1 MDKQKQDKITAKD
14 LTPGE
19 RQVLECLEKG
29 MTFEETEKETGFE
42 FTRKLAGQAID
53 KMDKGE
59 LLKSFPMVY
68 MHETDFAGK
77 ELDREVWQSAKMMGV
92 PENLLKTV
100 RRRLDAR
107 STPVKSD
114 VSQMSDKQIIDVMR
128 EKLSLAFGYMD
139 DFAFAGATAKD
150 LAIVADS
157 LINNIQLL
165 SGKPTSILSVED
177 RRKMNELIPA
187 LVDEAHK
194 RGLVIEGQSRRVS

>member
-1 MDKQKQDKITAKD
+1 MDKVTAKD

-42 FTRKLAGQAID
+42 FTRKLAAQAID

-59 LLKSFPMVY
+59 LLKSFPMIY

-77 ELDREVWQSAKMMGV
+77 ELDREVWQTAKMMGI
-92 PENLLKTV
+92 PEKLLSAV
-100 RRRLDAR
+100 RRRLDAK
-107 STPVKSD
+107 THPVKSD
-114 VSQMSDKQIIDVMR
+114 LSQLNDKQIIDIMR
-128 EKLSLAFGYMD
+128 EKLGLAFGYMD
-139 DFAFAGATAKD
+139 DFAFAGASAKD

-165 SGKPTSILSVED
+165 SGKPTSITTIED

-187 LVDEAHK
+187 LVEEAHK

>member
-1 MDKQKQDKITAKD
+1 MDKVTAKD

-42 FTRKLAGQAID
+42 FTRKLAAQAID

-59 LLKSFPMVY
+59 LLKSFPMIY

-77 ELDREVWQSAKMMGV
+77 ELDREVWQTAKMMGI
-92 PENLLKTV
+92 PGKLLSAV
-100 RRRLDAR
+100 RRRLDAK
-107 STPVKSD
+107 THPVKSD
-114 VSQMSDKQIIDVMR
+114 LSQLNDKQIIDIMR
-128 EKLSLAFGYMD
+128 EKLGLAFGYMD
-139 DFAFAGATAKD
+139 DFAFAGASAKD

-165 SGKPTSILSVED
+165 SGKPTSITTIED
-177 RRKMNELIPA
+177 RRKINELIPA
-187 LVDEAHK
+187 LVEEAHK